1 MSPQFSFLPP
11 HEVCIISS
19 DKTRQG
25 YVRKYTLK
33 PAGYSFLAHE
43 TTSKTRTGL
52 Q

>member
-1 MSPQFSFLPP
+1 MNPKLKFLSSP
-11 HEVCIISS
+11 EVCIIGS

-43 TTSKTRTGL
+43 TAISTRMGL
-52 Q
+52 R